1 MPQLLEVRKQGRK
14 IPQMCNM
21 ANKERTDGRE
31 FDELRKW
38 EFITDF
44 QRHPLASVLAV
55 SGNTRVICAV
65 SLERAVPK
73 WMQAQNVP
81 GGWITAEYQMLPSA
95 TETRGEREVTKGKL
109 SGRSAEIQRLVGRS
123 LRAVVDL
130 QKLTG
135 VTLHIDCDVLDADG
149 GTRCASISGASLAL
163 QIACARL
170 VADGTLPEN
179 PIVSSVAA
187 VSVGLLGGQAY
198 LDLCYT
204 EDSAADVDMNV
215 VMTDGGRFVEL
226 QGSGE
231 EATFGD
237 DELQELLKYA
247 KKGLGEIFEKQRE
260 AFERLKLQ

>member
-1 MPQLLEVRKQGRK
+1 MKRD
-14 IPQMCNM
+14 
-21 ANKERTDGRE
+21 DGRD
-31 FDELRKW
+31 FNELRKW
-38 EFITDF
+38 DFIPDF

-55 SGNTRVICAV
+55 SGNTRVVCAV
-65 SLERAVPK
+65 SLERAVPR

-95 TETRGEREVTKGKL
+95 TGTRGEREVTKGRL
-109 SGRSAEIQRLVGRS
+109 SGRSAEIQRLIGRS

-130 QKLTG
+130 EKLTG

-163 QIACARL
+163 QMACARL

-179 PIVSSVAA
+179 PVKSSVAA
-187 VSVGLLGGQAY
+187 VSVGLLGGQAH

-231 EATFGD
+231 EATFSD
-237 DELQELLKYA
+237 AELQELLSYA
-247 KKGLGEIFEKQRE
+247 KKGLGEIFRKQKEVLDAIR
-260 AFERLKLQ
+260 